1 MGKMLMGVLVVGVLF
16 LVYALGTS
24 FADDKAPS
32 GKQAKS
38 AQMQEVQTA
47 LKDASVTVN
56 LLENELNQKRKQV
69 ASLGRQLQEE
79 RQAHAETRNA
89 LAKLQPKDE
98 AK

>member
-1 MGKMLMGVLVVGVLF
+1 MGKMLMGVLVVGVMF
-16 LVYALGTS
+16 LGYALGTS

-32 GKQAKS
+32 GKQAQS
-38 AQMQEVQTA
+38 AQVQEMQNA
-47 LKDASVTVN
+47 LKDSAVTVN

-79 RQAHAETRNA
+79 RQAHAETRKA
-89 LAKLQPKDE
+89 LSKLQPKDE